1 MRGMAFRHQL
11 RAWGRRQMYSLF
23 SSLGTLVS
31 HRLGTLMT
39 VTVIGVAIAMPLGL
53 YLAVSNLDGVDLR
66 RSELGSVSVFLKM
79 GMDDAVVSELAER
92 IDGSGLGQ
100 VSGRISP
107 TEGLQR
113 FRDQSGF
120 GASLEAFDEN
130 PLPWVLEVIPTP
142 TQDATQQSQAE
153 RLATWLETLDG
164 VDLVQVDT
172 KWLQRLDSILG
183 LGHAIV
189 GVLSLFFALAV
200 VVIVANTIR
209 LDVAARVEEIQV
221 LSLVGA
227 SDSFIRQPFMY
238 SGLWYGLLGSAL
250 ALALLGLSL
259 LYLEPPLSRLL
270 DAYGSGVD
278 FSGPGL
284 AEILVVLL
292 GGGLLGLLGAALA
305 VQRYLGRLKR
315 GGLAA
320 I

>member
-1 MRGMAFRHQL
+1 MKPSTFKHRM

-23 SSLGTLVS
+23 SSLGTLLG

-53 YLAVSNLDGVDLR
+53 YFTVSNLDGVDLR
-66 RSELGSVSVFLKM
+66 RSELGSVSVFLEL
-79 GMDDAVVSELAER
+79 GLDEAAVSDLAER
-92 IDGSGLGQ
+92 IGAGGLGE

-107 TEGLQR
+107 REGLER

-120 GASLEAFDEN
+120 GASLEALDEN
-130 PLPWVLEVIPTP
+130 PLPWVLEVIPVSA
-142 TQDATQQSQAE
+142 QDATPQSQAE
-153 RLATWLETLDG
+153 RLASWLETLDG

-189 GVLSLFFALAV
+189 GVLGLFLALAV

-238 SGLWYGLLGSAL
+238 SGFWYG
-250 ALALLGLSL
+250 
-259 LYLEPPLSRLL
+259 
-270 DAYGSGVD
+270 
-278 FSGPGL
+278 
-284 AEILVVLL
+284 
-292 GGGLLGLLGAALA
+292 
-305 VQRYLGRLKR
+305 
-315 GGLAA
+315 
-320 I
+320 

>member
-1 MRGMAFRHQL
+1 
-11 RAWGRRQMYSLF
+11 MYSLF
-23 SSLGTLVS
+23 SSLGTLLG

-53 YLAVSNLDGVDLR
+53 YVAVANLDGLEIR
-66 RSELGSVSVFLKM
+66 RSELGSVSVFLEM
-79 GMDDAVVSELAER
+79 GLDRAAVVELAGR
-92 IDGSGLGQ
+92 IDAGGLGEVVGT
-100 VSGRISP
+100 VSP
-107 TEGLQR
+107 EKGLEQ

-120 GASLEAFDEN
+120 GASLEGFDEN
-130 PLPWVLEVIPTP
+130 PLPWVLEVVP
-142 TQDATQQSQAE
+142 ATAQGTSPEAQAE
-153 RLATWLETLDG
+153 RLATWLEELDG

-172 KWLQRLDSILG
+172 KWLQRLDRILD
-183 LGHAIV
+183 LGHAVV
-189 GVLSLFFALAV
+189 GVLGLFFSLAV

-238 SGLWYGLLGSAL
+238 SGFWYGLLGSVL
-250 ALALLGLSL
+250 ALLLLGLSL
-259 LYLEPPLSRLL
+259 VYLSSPISRLL
-270 DAYGSGVD
+270 DAYGSAAD
-278 FSGPGL
+278 LTGPGL
-284 AEILVVLL
+284 MEALVVLL

-315 GGLAA
+315 GGLAS